1 MKNIFKKEIQVSE
14 WWKNALASTF
24 GTILGI
30 ILTVGV
36 SYWQH
41 IKEQKDMTRKIAKIT
56 LHNIDV
62 RISTLQRQ
70 CEELAVKDSIFGLL
84 QKVMP
89 GGLDKISDDSLQI
102 YIQALSKANVS
113 MTDTKSENIFS
124 NSFQVWQY
132 LEDEKVIG
140 RISNCFSV
148 IDMSEKVLFDLEQSL
163 QKLHNRIETEVFE
176 KNTFFDNK
184 KFLTLYLSDPEIK
197 ATYLRI
203 LYAYMIYNSLDDIQ
217 DLNDI
222 NKRVLGIS
230 QKELDELSN
239 LNEDNTKSIHYT
251 LHNDSIEME
260 KDSIEN

>member
-36 SYWQH
+36 SYWQQM
-41 IKEQKDMTRKIAKIT
+41 KNQEDMTRKIAKIT

-62 RISTLQRQ
+62 RISTLQGQ
-70 CEELAVKDSIFGLL
+70 CEELAAKDSIFGLL
-84 QKVMP
+84 QKVLP

-102 YIQALSKANVS
+102 YTRELTKSNVL

-148 IDMSEKVLFDLEQSL
+148 IDMSEKVLSDLDQSL
-163 QKLHNRIETEVFE
+163 QKLNNKIKTELFE
-176 KNTFFDNK
+176 KNAFLDDK

-197 ATYLRI
+197 AIYLRI
-203 LYAYMIYNSLDDIQ
+203 LYVYIIYNSLDDIQ

-230 QKELDELSN
+230 QKELNELSN
-239 LNEDNTKSIHYT
+239 LNEDDTKTIRYT
-251 LHNDSIEME
+251 LRNDSIEME